1 MNQESEESYLLS
13 NSDSGKVVNLVTA
26 ALGAPSRQK
35 REENKDKG
43 LTKDSFISPIQETC
57 EYNKFDCVTSA
68 FVVPKLFIEECMKAR
83 NDPLAASVASSNDDG
98 AVMESESEATVFG
111 KVTPCA
117 SGAKLMALSEF
128 CELLPSAD
136 QFSALDDN
144 ELLEYLDEGSPIL
157 QQVSV

>member
-57 EYNKFDCVTSA
+57 EYNKFD
-68 FVVPKLFIEECMKAR
+68 
-83 NDPLAASVASSNDDG
+83 
-98 AVMESESEATVFG
+98 
-111 KVTPCA
+111 
-117 SGAKLMALSEF
+117 LS
-128 CELLPSAD
+128 L
-136 QFSALDDN
+136 
-144 ELLEYLDEGSPIL
+144 IHI
-157 QQVSV
+157 